1 MVEKGLGWPCPVSAA
16 LKNPIYPLLSSVLAL
31 GQSLRH
37 FLDKVTWWHF
47 QSTSK
52 EVIWPK
58 KILNYMQGL
67 KSAILAIF
75 QKGLGWP
82 CPVKSQLNSERIYEV
97 IVCPKIP
104 TKNFR

>member
-1 MVEKGLGWPCPVSAA
+1 MMHVLENS
-16 LKNPIYPLLSSVLAL
+16 IYPLLSTVLAL
-31 GQSLRH
+31 GRSLRH

-52 EVIWPK
+52 EVIWTK
-58 KILNYMQGL
+58 KNLNYMHGL

-82 CPVKSQLNSERIYEV
+82 CPVSAAL
-97 IVCPKIP
+97 
-104 TKNFR
+104 KNAS